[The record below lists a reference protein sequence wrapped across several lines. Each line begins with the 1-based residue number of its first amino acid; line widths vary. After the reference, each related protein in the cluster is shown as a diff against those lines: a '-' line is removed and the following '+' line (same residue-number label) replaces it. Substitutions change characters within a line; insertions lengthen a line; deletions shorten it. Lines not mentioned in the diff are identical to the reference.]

1 MDMGDMHMNDA
12 SLGMD
17 YNYAFARDYW
27 YILAGVVGLLTA
39 VRGVELYTG
48 KQRYDAYLEIVAL

>member
-1 MDMGDMHMNDA
+1 MHMNDA

-27 YILAGVVGLLTA
+27 YIIAGVVGGLTA
-39 VRGVELYTG
+39 IRGVELYTSR
-48 KQRYDAYLEIVAL
+48 QRYAQMMSR